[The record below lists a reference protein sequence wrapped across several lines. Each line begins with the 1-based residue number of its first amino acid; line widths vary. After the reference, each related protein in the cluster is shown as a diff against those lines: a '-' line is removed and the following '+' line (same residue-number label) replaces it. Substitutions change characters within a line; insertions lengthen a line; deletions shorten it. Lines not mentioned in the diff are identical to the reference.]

1 MAVQIPAAAAAV
13 YAVAKRYGIPIAN
26 KSLTWVKKAI
36 ETYKN
41 RNKVSAQAIG
51 EARAGTKSGAAGR
64 SADIQRMQK
73 AELKKSAAAR
83 AKKIADHK
91 HKTEMQEVEQWVKKV
106 KVERAKPP
114 LPSSKVSQY
123 GTTKGSK

>member
-1 MAVQIPAAAAAV
+1 MAIQIPAALAAIAT
-13 YAVAKRYGIPIAN
+13 RYGIPIAN
-26 KSLTWVKKAI
+26 KTVSWVKKAI

-73 AELKKSAAAR
+73 AELKKSAKARAAR
-83 AKKIADHK
+83 IALHKGGMAKN
-91 HKTEMQEVEQWVKKV
+91 
-106 KVERAKPP
+106 VERAKPP
-114 LPSSKVSQY
+114 LPTVQQY
-123 GTTKGSK
+123 GITKGSK